1 MARRERLGGLME
13 REGLGA
19 ILMRRPE
26 NFAWYTGGGNSRV
39 EYASPL
45 GAADVVVTDDDE
57 FVLASTIEA
66 PRMRAEEA
74 LGLEVLEYPWH
85 DGPEAALRELVGE
98 RPLGADVRL
107 DEAKDVRD
115 ELSALRRVLDADAIA
130 RLRAIGADLTAA
142 LAEAADEVEP
152 GMTENFAAEAIAGAC
167 RGRGLVPT
175 VLLAATDD
183 RIRRFRHPLPTSA
196 TLEKRAM
203 LVASAQRGG
212 LYANL
217 TLIVDFEEPDGETAH
232 RQAACDRILA
242 RMRDEATRPGRTLAD
257 AFGDCRRFYADEG
270 FPDEWR
276 LHHQGGPTGYASRE
290 VIATPHTAVPIEVG
304 QAFAWNPSIT
314 GAKSEETFVLTG
326 TGPEVVAGAP
336 VAVQ

>member
-1 MARRERLGGLME
+1 ME

-26 NFAWYTGGGNSRV
+26 NFAWFTGGGNSRV
-39 EYASPL
+39 EYASPF
-45 GAADVVVTDDDE
+45 GAADVVVTADGE
-57 FVLASTIEA
+57 YVLASTIEA

-74 LGLEVLEYPWH
+74 LGLDVLEYPWH
-85 DGPEAALRELVGE
+85 DGPEAAVRELVGE
-98 RPLGADVRL
+98 RPLGADLPL
-107 DEAKDVRD
+107 DGARD
-115 ELSALRRVLDADAIA
+115 LSEELSALRRVLDPDAIV
-130 RLRAIGADLTAA
+130 RLRGVGADLMAA
-142 LAEAADEVEP
+142 LEEAAENVAP
-152 GMTENFAAEAIAGAC
+152 GMTEHDAAAAIAGAC
-167 RGRGLVPT
+167 RRRALVAT
-175 VLLAATDD
+175 VLLAATDE
-183 RIRRFRHPLPTSA
+183 RIRRFRHPLPTRA
-196 TLEKRAM
+196 TIERRAM

-217 TLIVDFEEPDGETAH
+217 TRIVDYEEPDPETAR
-232 RQAACDRILA
+232 RQVACDEILA
-242 RMRDEATRPGRTLAD
+242 RLRDEATRPGRTLAD
-257 AFGDCRRFYADEG
+257 AFGDCRRFYAEAG

-314 GAKSEETFVLTG
+314 GAKSEETFVLTE

-336 VAVQ
+336 VAVR

>member
-1 MARRERLGGLME
+1 MNREDRKARRDRLGELMQ
-13 REGLGA
+13 RDALGA

-26 NFAWYTGGGNSRV
+26 NFAWCTGGGNSRV

-45 GAADVVVTDDDE
+45 GAADIVVTADGE
-57 FVLASTIEA
+57 AVLASTIEA

-85 DGPEAALRELVGE
+85 DGPEAAVRELVGE
-98 RPLGADVRL
+98 GPLRADVQL
-107 DEAKDVRD
+107 DN
-115 ELSALRRVLDADAIA
+115 
-130 RLRAIGADLTAA
+130 
-142 LAEAADEVEP
+142 EP
-152 GMTENFAAEAIAGAC
+152 GMTENFAAEAIAGAW

-175 VLLAATDD
+175 VLLAATDE
-183 RIRRFRHPLPTSA
+183 RIRRFRHPLPTAA
-196 TLEKRAM
+196 TVERRVM
-203 LVASAQRGG
+203 LVASAQREW

-217 TLIVDFEEPDGETAH
+217 SLIVHFEEPDSETAQ
-232 RQAACDRILA
+232 RQAACDQILA
-242 RMRDEATRPGRTLAD
+242 RMRDEATRAGRALAD

-290 VIATPHTAVPIEVG
+290 VIATPQTAVPIEVG

-314 GAKSEETFVLTG
+314 GAKSEETYVLTE

-336 VAVQ
+336 AAVR